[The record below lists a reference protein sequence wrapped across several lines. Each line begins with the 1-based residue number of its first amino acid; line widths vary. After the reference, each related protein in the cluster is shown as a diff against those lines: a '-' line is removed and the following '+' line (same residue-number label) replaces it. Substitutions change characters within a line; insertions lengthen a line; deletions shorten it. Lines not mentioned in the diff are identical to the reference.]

1 VGAGQSVERDY
12 SESSPMDLAGTAA
25 KAAILNS
32 GGDRIAD
39 AIDTIAFVKLFSDS
53 APIWACKLGR
63 SSNPPE
69 SVARRIGAKPRDRIY
84 SETCGSV
91 PQTLLIEAFA
101 DLQAGRRECVL
112 LCGAEAIKNQRH
124 AERNTLPL
132 DWNENHEAKLQDR
145 GFGPMVV
152 SPQELHNGLPAPIY
166 YYSLMEDFRRQ
177 SLGFSTAEYLRH
189 ECELLMSLNE
199 VAASNPYAQFPAALS
214 SDDLLGAEH
223 VTQIYTKRMVAQDSV
238 NQGAALLLTTVE
250 KARQLGI
257 GEENWVYMHGAAY
270 GMEHFMSVRP
280 DPGRSPIAEQVVR
293 RSLAMAG
300 IDASELSLLDIYS
313 CFPVAVTAVA
323 DALQRKTDGVDR
335 LTLTGGL
342 AYFGGPGNNYAMH
355 SLAEMWS
362 QVRLDPVQ
370 YGYVHANG
378 GMLSKHSG
386 GVFSCRPS
394 KVDWSQVNTVM
405 PTDDQSSLELE
416 ENPVRG
422 TALAHCVHYRR
433 GEPAV
438 GVLLA
443 TSPEGKR
450 FACRTAKDDLETVG
464 QLVAEDPVGHKI
476 SVTPGPNKEHELNFR
491 LD

>member
-1 VGAGQSVERDY
+1 MTTASRPRWIWQGLLPKRRFA
-12 SESSPMDLAGTAA
+12 TAA
-25 KAAILNS
+25 IRNS
-32 GGDRIAD
+32 GGSRIAD

-101 DLQAGRRECVL
+101 DLQAGRRESVL
-112 LCGAEAIKNQRH
+112 LCGAEAIKNQRR
-124 AERNTLPL
+124 AERNALPL
-132 DWNENHEAKLQDR
+132 DWNENHEARLQDR

-189 ECELLMSLNE
+189 ECELLLSLNE

-214 SDDLLGAEH
+214 ADDLLGAEH
-223 VTQIYTKRMVAQDSV
+223 ITQIYTKRMVAQDSV
-238 NQGAALLLTTVE
+238 NQGAALLLTTVA

-257 GEENWVYMHGAAY
+257 PEENWVFMHGAAY
-270 GMEHFMSVRP
+270 GMEHFMGTRP
-280 DPGRSPIAEQVVR
+280 DLGRSPIAEQVVH

-300 IDASELSLLDIYS
+300 IGASELSLLDIYS

-323 DALQRKTDGVDR
+323 DALQRKTDGSDS

-362 QVRLDPVQ
+362 QLRHDRSQ
-370 YGYVHANG
+370 FGYVHANG

-394 KVDWSQVNTVM
+394 EAEWSQVGTVTPM
-405 PTDDQSSLELE
+405 DDQPILEWE
-416 ENPVRG
+416 ANPAKG
-422 TALAHCVHYRR
+422 TALAHCVHYRK
-433 GEPAV
+433 GEPVA
-438 GVLLA
+438 GVILA
-443 TSPEGKR
+443 NTPEGKR
-450 FACRTAKDDLETVG
+450 FVCRTAKGELDTLR
-464 QLVAEDPVGHKI
+464 QLVADDPVGREI
-476 SVTPGPNKEHELNFR
+476 VTASGRSKEHEINFR
-491 LD
+491 FA